1 MKESIHYLSYSGIH
15 TSARITT
22 ENSFSCEKA
31 MAIYDCFEAAAE
43 ALYGNTE
50 EIWVRLTD
58 DELMIM
64 ADTEAP
70 LTLPE
75 LPLPAACSYADG
87 QTVIRVQTGGD
98 AV

>member
-1 MKESIHYLSYSGIH
+1 
-15 TSARITT
+15 
-22 ENSFSCEKA
+22 
-31 MAIYDCFEAAAE
+31 MAVYDCFEVAAE

-58 DELMIM
+58 SELMIM

-70 LTLPE
+70 LPLPE
-75 LPLPAACSYADG
+75 LPLPAVCSCEDG

-98 AV
+98 AA